1 VALLFTHAA
10 QLLTLA
16 GPDRARR
23 GPALGELG
31 LVRDGALLIAGGR
44 ILRAGPTD
52 VVARALPQDA
62 GLVEEIDC
70 RGQVLAPGFC
80 DSHTHLVFAAPRL
93 DDYERRLAGASYLDL
108 AAAGGGIRRS
118 VDQVRAA
125 GEAALTESA
134 ARRLR
139 AAQRLGTT
147 TLEIKSGYGLE
158 LEAERK
164 SLRAAAAAA
173 RQAGGDVPRTF
184 LGAHTLP
191 REFDHDRAGY
201 LREVCERMLPA
212 LHLAAEPGYGAEFA
226 DAFCDPAGFSLD
238 ECHAVLL
245 RARRLGMR
253 VKLHAEQFAPLGGI
267 GLGIELGAV
276 SVDHCDAAR
285 GEDAALL
292 ARADTVATLVPGANF
307 FLGQPYPPARML
319 IERGAAVA
327 LASDCNPGTCP
338 ILSLPLVMSLA
349 CSGMRLSPAEAW
361 TAATINGAAA
371 LGRAA
376 VCGSLQPGK
385 RADAALFA
393 ADDYRAIPYAAGANL
408 CRGVAIAGEWRPN
421 HGMD

>member
-1 VALLFTHAA
+1 MALLFTHAA
-10 QLLTLA
+10 QLLTLG

-23 GPALGELG
+23 GAEMGELG
-31 LVRDGALLIAGGR
+31 IVRDGALLTAGDR

-52 VVARALPQDA
+52 QVARGLPEHLGA
-62 GLVEEIDC
+62 IEEIDC
-70 RGQVLAPGFC
+70 RGRLLAPGFC
-80 DSHTHLVFAAPRL
+80 DSHTHLVYAAPRL
-93 DDYERRLAGASYLDL
+93 DDYERRVAGASYAEL
-108 AAAGGGIRRS
+108 AAGGGGIRQS
-118 VDQVRAA
+118 VAQVRAA
-125 GEAALTESA
+125 GEDELGRSA
-134 ARRLR
+134 GARLR

-164 SLRAAAAAA
+164 SLRAAAQAA

-184 LGAHTLP
+184 LGAHTP
-191 REFDHDRAGY
+191 PAEYAGDRAGY
-201 LREVCERMLPA
+201 VREVCEHMLPA
-212 LHLAAEPGYGAEFA
+212 LNATAAPAYGAEFA
-226 DAFCDPAGFSLD
+226 DAFCDPAGFSLA
-238 ECHAVLL
+238 ECRAVLL
-245 RARRLGMR
+245 TARRYGLKL
-253 VKLHAEQFAPLGGI
+253 KLHAEQFAPLGGI

-285 GEDAALL
+285 AEDAALL
-292 ARADTVATLVPGANF
+292 ARADTVATLLPGANF

-319 IERGAAVA
+319 LQGGAAVA

-349 CSGMRLSPAEAW
+349 CSGMGMSPAEAW

-385 RADAALFA
+385 RADAALYA
-393 ADDYRAIPYAAGANL
+393 ADDYRAIPYSAGQNL

-421 HGMD
+421 DGMD

>member
-1 VALLFTHAA
+1 MALLFTHAA

-23 GPALGELG
+23 GAEMRELG
-31 LVRDGALLIAGGR
+31 VVRDGALLCAGGR

-52 VVARALPQDA
+52 DVGRALPP
-62 GLVEEIDC
+62 GLGTIQEIDC
-70 RGQVLAPGFC
+70 RGQLVAPGLC

-93 DDYERRLAGASYLDL
+93 DDYERRLAGASYQEL
-108 AAAGGGIRRS
+108 AAAGGGIRQS
-118 VDQVRAA
+118 VAQVRAA
-125 GEAALTESA
+125 GEDELARGAAA
-134 ARRLR
+134 RLR
-139 AAQRLGTT
+139 AAQGLGTT

-164 SLRAAAAAA
+164 MLRAAARAAAAA
-173 RQAGGDVPRTF
+173 GGEVARTF

-191 REFDHDRAGY
+191 AEFAGDRTGY
-201 LREVCERMLPA
+201 VREVRERMLPA
-212 LHLAAEPGYGAEFA
+212 LHAGAAPEYGAEFA
-226 DAFCDPAGFSLD
+226 DAFCDPAGFSAA
-238 ECHAVLL
+238 ECRAVLET
-245 RARRLGMR
+245 ARGLGMKL
-253 VKLHAEQFAPLGGI
+253 KLHAEQFAALGGI

-285 GEDAALL
+285 PEDAARL
-292 ARADTVATLVPGANF
+292 ARAETVATLAPGANF

-319 IERGAAVA
+319 LDAGAAVA

-349 CSGMRLSPAEAW
+349 CSGMRMSAAEAW

-376 VCGSLQPGK
+376 VCGSLRSGK
-385 RADAALFA
+385 RADAAVFA
-393 ADDYRAIPYAAGANL
+393 ADDYRAIPYFAGHNL